1 VRANGSRVAV
11 ARLFARH
18 ISTPAQA
25 LGEISLR
32 GPLLSVL
39 ITVSQSNKQTNNP

>member
-1 VRANGSRVAV
+1 VAV

-39 ITVSQSNKQTNNP
+39 ITASQSIKQTNSP